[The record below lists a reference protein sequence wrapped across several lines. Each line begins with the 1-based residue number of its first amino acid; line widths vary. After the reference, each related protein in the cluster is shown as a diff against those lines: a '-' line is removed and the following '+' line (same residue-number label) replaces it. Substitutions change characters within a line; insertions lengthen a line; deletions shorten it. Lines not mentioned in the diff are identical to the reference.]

1 MAKIITFTLIIIF
14 FFITQ
19 IILLYGNTNK
29 NKNTE
34 ANKETNIE
42 TNLEADIKS
51 DQNAKEEPD
60 IESNKATEKETDLEK
75 DKEAELK
82 TNKITDLLETNK
94 ETMMQSKIET
104 DLEIIKD
111 SIQETNKKTVAETN
125 KITDLDSNK
134 KEDIETNKIT
144 DLEANK
150 ETNIKTS
157 KETDLDTS
165 NKENYLNTNK
175 ETILET
181 IKESNKETD
190 KETNEEANKE
200 EALETNKET
209 NFETH
214 KEEDLQTNKET
225 NVKSYKEDDIE
236 TNIETSQKTDLEP
249 SQITNGITD
258 LEASQSINGITYQ
271 EASQGINGITD
282 LEANQSINKI
292 TDIEASQG
300 INRITDLEASQGIN
314 RITDLETDMQA
325 NQKTD
330 LEINQDT
337 IKETDFE
344 TNKKTNLETN
354 QETNKDLE
362 TNLETDLET
371 NQYTN
376 KETYLE
382 TNRETALETDIE
394 TETLE
399 CQFNMTC
406 VYFRDENNNY
416 IKYKKDT
423 YIYSST
429 TLPLSLH
436 LEFKDQDLN
445 KMNID
450 GNQIIVE
457 NATMHGNRMR
467 LLNWTISKSPDLY
480 DIYIDLDESN
490 KEIFEHLTSR
500 IYDFT
505 FKVKKDNE
513 ETIIN
518 LKVNHIDT
526 TTDLFK
532 SLEVRDWIEQKN
544 DNIAYSYANVTT
556 QVGYYFNHD
565 DDIHA
570 LGDKG
575 GFNPEQ
581 VMEIEIFDILK
592 IGIKAKNNTIDKNM
606 INFGKATPK
615 RVYNSRSH
623 DGKSTIEDFK
633 YQIPLMYGVDPLVD
647 SNNNTIYATV
657 YIGLKGDAKLDKVV
671 DGGDL
676 VPVYG
681 IRKSSHIPRQNE
693 ICFSSDDIGIT
704 SLSNFLIDVTEDEYG
719 AYNWNKTERI
729 IDEEDGELI
738 SKFIQEKEKNS
749 NIPDKDIWN
758 KVKEEKDLEDN
769 R

>member
-236 TNIETSQKTDLEP
+236 TNMETSQKTDLEP

-271 EASQGINGITD
+271 EASQGINRITDLEASQGINGITD

-292 TDIEASQG
+292 TEI
-300 INRITDLEASQGIN
+300 EASQGIN

-526 TTDLFK
+526 TADLFK

-581 VMEIEIFDILK
+581 VMEIEIFDIFK
-592 IGIKAKNNTIDKNM
+592 IGIQKKNTIDKNM

>member
-758 KVKEEKDLEDN
+758 KDKEEKDLEDN

>member
-300 INRITDLEASQGIN
+300 INRITDLE
-314 RITDLETDMQA
+314 TDMQA

-513 ETIIN
+513 GTIIN

>member
-271 EASQGINGITD
+271 EASQGINRITDLEASQGINGITD

-292 TDIEASQG
+292 TDI
-300 INRITDLEASQGIN
+300 EASQGIN

-513 ETIIN
+513 ETVIN

-526 TTDLFK
+526 TADLFK

-581 VMEIEIFDILK
+581 VMEIEIFDIFK
-592 IGIKAKNNTIDKNM
+592 IGIQKKNTIDKNM

>member
-1 MAKIITFTLIIIF
+1 
-14 FFITQ
+14 
-19 IILLYGNTNK
+19 
-29 NKNTE
+29 
-34 ANKETNIE
+34 
-42 TNLEADIKS
+42 
-51 DQNAKEEPD
+51 
-60 IESNKATEKETDLEK
+60 
-75 DKEAELK
+75 
-82 TNKITDLLETNK
+82 
-94 ETMMQSKIET
+94 
-104 DLEIIKD
+104 
-111 SIQETNKKTVAETN
+111 
-125 KITDLDSNK
+125 
-134 KEDIETNKIT
+134 
-144 DLEANK
+144 
-150 ETNIKTS
+150 
-157 KETDLDTS
+157 
-165 NKENYLNTNK
+165 
-175 ETILET
+175 
-181 IKESNKETD
+181 
-190 KETNEEANKE
+190 
-200 EALETNKET
+200 
-209 NFETH
+209 
-214 KEEDLQTNKET
+214 
-225 NVKSYKEDDIE
+225 
-236 TNIETSQKTDLEP
+236 
-249 SQITNGITD
+249 
-258 LEASQSINGITYQ
+258 
-271 EASQGINGITD
+271 
-282 LEANQSINKI
+282 
-292 TDIEASQG
+292 
-300 INRITDLEASQGIN
+300 
-314 RITDLETDMQA
+314 MQA

-513 ETIIN
+513 ETVIN
-518 LKVNHIDT
+518 LKVNYIDT
-526 TTDLFK
+526 TADLFK

-581 VMEIEIFDILK
+581 VMEIEIFDIFK
-592 IGIKAKNNTIDKNM
+592 IGIQEKKNTIDKNM

-633 YQIPLMYGVDPLVD
+633 YQIPLMYGVNPLVD

-681 IRKSSHIPRQNE
+681 IRKSSHIPRKNE